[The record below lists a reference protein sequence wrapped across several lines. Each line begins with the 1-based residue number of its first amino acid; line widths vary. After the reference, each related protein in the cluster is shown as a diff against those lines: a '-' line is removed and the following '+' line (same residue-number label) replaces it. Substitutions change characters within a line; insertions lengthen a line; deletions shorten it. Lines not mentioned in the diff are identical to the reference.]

1 MKNIAKLHQHF
12 LLNTYPFRGKVFSRG
27 EGNYLIDDKEQ
38 KYLDVMINYG
48 VNIFGYGHLEL
59 NTAIKQQVDSLL
71 NLHCSFA
78 NEVRA
83 EAAQRLVK
91 KAGGKLK
98 KVYFANSGAEAIEA
112 AIKFALL
119 YSDRKGIISM
129 EGGFHG
135 KTLAALSVTSSS
147 KYKKGLISSLM
158 DISFAKFNDIE
169 SLRNLISDQTA
180 AVILEPIQGE
190 SGIIIPDDTYLS
202 QVSTLCRET
211 KTLLILDEIQT
222 GVGRT
227 GTFLA
232 FQGMS
237 SDKNIEST
245 IQPDIVCL
253 GKGIA
258 GGIPSGVVL
267 VSQAVAT
274 NVNKAMQT
282 STFGGNPLSCAG
294 IKTVLELLDDEQL
307 ERVTQLGEYFINQ
320 LRNINSDLIVEVRGK
335 GLMIG
340 VEIAEDKVD
349 RDQILKQLQK
359 EFILASPAG
368 ENVVRFL
375 PPFTITRKE
384 LDQIVMTLKNVLE
397 NIYAPEGIKREN
409 ERNQN
414 HV

>member
-27 EGNYLIDDKEQ
+27 EGNYLIDDKNQ

-48 VNIFGYGHLEL
+48 VNIFGYDHPEL
-59 NTAIKQQVDSLL
+59 NSAIKNQVDSLL

-83 EAAQRLVK
+83 EAAQKLIKRS
-91 KAGGKLK
+91 GGKLK

-119 YSDRKGIISM
+119 YSERKEIISM

-135 KTLAALSVTSSS
+135 KTLAALSVTNNS
-147 KYKKGLISSLM
+147 KYRNGLTSSLM
-158 DISFAKFNDIE
+158 NISFAQFNNIE
-169 SLRNLISDQTA
+169 SLRSLISEETA

-190 SGIIIPDDTYLS
+190 SGIIVPDGNYLS
-202 QVSTLCRET
+202 EVSALCEET
-211 KTLLILDEIQT
+211 NTLLILDEIQT
-222 GVGRT
+222 GAGRT

-237 SDKNIEST
+237 SDENI

-267 VSQAVAT
+267 MSKAVAEH
-274 NVNKAMQT
+274 VNKAMQT

-294 IKTVLELLDDEQL
+294 IKTILDLITDDQL
-307 ERVTQLGEYFINQ
+307 ESVSELGEYFINQ
-320 LRNINSDLIVEVRGK
+320 LQQIDSELIVEVRGK

-340 VEIAEDKVD
+340 VEMDSNQVD
-349 RDQILKQLQK
+349 RDQILKSLQK

-368 ENVVRFL
+368 DNVVRFL
-375 PPFTITRKE
+375 PPYTITKE
-384 LDQIVMTLKNVLE
+384 EINQIILTLKNVLE
-397 NIYAPEGIKREN
+397 K